1 MPAITDIA
9 TNNSKG
15 QWMYEYYYWYWYNC
29 NLFSEP
35 LGLLA
40 AHGVTIIAVFFAV
53 VSWLANPLHLYIRST
68 PIIKVTLI
76 PLGLAQR

>member
-1 MPAITDIA
+1 MQAITDIA

-15 QWMYEYYYWYWYNC
+15 HWMFEYYLIGITAIC
-29 NLFSEP
+29 
-35 LGLLA
+35 LA

-76 PLGLAQR
+76 PLGLAQQ